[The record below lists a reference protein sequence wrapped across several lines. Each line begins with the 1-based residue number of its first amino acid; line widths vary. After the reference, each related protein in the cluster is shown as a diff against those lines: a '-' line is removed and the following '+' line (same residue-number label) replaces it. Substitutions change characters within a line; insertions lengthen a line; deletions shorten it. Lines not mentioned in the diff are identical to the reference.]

1 MPWRWGKSP
10 KRSPSRVGSAQLS
23 HYNLVS
29 WAGSL
34 AAALRNVLVLTCLLP
49 RRNVAIA
56 MQPNGFDILYEEGPC
71 LVVNKPAG
79 VLTQAPPG
87 IDSLELRIKQFLI
100 ESEDKSG
107 NAYLGVPH
115 RLDRPVS
122 GALVVAKHVR
132 AARRLS
138 EQFEGRMVRKTYWA
152 VVEGEVDTD
161 QGKWTDRVRKVPNE
175 ARAEVVD
182 ADQKDAR
189 RAILSYRVR
198 LRFEGKTWL
207 QITLETGRYHQ
218 IRLQTS
224 SHGHPVIGDALYGA
238 ATPFGDQSD
247 DPRDRVIALHA
258 RDLAFRHPMTK
269 EAVRVTAPLP
279 TEWSVFEA
287 VMAAS
292 AADEN
297 S

>member
-1 MPWRWGKSP
+1 
-10 KRSPSRVGSAQLS
+10 
-23 HYNLVS
+23 
-29 WAGSL
+29 
-34 AAALRNVLVLTCLLP
+34 
-49 RRNVAIA
+49 
-56 MQPNGFDILYEEGPC
+56 MQKNGFEILYEEGPC

-100 ESEDKSG
+100 DREGKPG
-107 NAYLGVPH
+107 QAYLGVPH

-152 VVEGEVDTD
+152 IVEGDVETD
-161 QGKWTDRVRKVPNE
+161 LDKWTDYVRKVPNE
-175 ARAEVVD
+175 ARAEIVTK
-182 ADQKDAR
+182 DQKDAR

-207 QITLETGRYHQ
+207 EITLETGRYHQ
-218 IRLQTS
+218 IRVQTS
-224 SHGHPVIGDALYGA
+224 THGYPVVGDALYGA
-238 ATPFGDQSD
+238 ATPFGVQSD

-269 EAVRVTAPLP
+269 EPVCVTAPLP
-279 TEWSVFEA
+279 PTWSVFEA
-287 VMAAS
+287 VYSAPTNGEAS
-292 AADEN
+292 
-297 S
+297 